1 MQITSRPMPLP
12 DYSKYPSYPDVTP
25 EQINQARN
33 QSLDKKDEVQ
43 AQSEE
48 KATARRTMAVSYT
61 AHQQDKAV
69 VERYLQASGQESSE
83 TTAPSATDIY
93 RMENRYQRQQVRIDY
108 LQYRQSPLGKQLEGM
123 TGAEDRKGNLLDTS
137 A

>member
-1 MQITSRPMPLP
+1 MQISSRPMPLP

-25 EQINQARN
+25 GQINQARN
-33 QSLDKKDEVQ
+33 QALDKKDEVQ

-83 TTAPSATDIY
+83 TTSPNATDIY
-93 RMENRYQRQQVRIDY
+93 RMENRYQRQQDLTNY
-108 LQYRQSPLGKQLEGM
+108 LQFQQSPLGQQMGSMLG
-123 TGAEDRKGNLLDTS
+123 EDKRKGTLIDVV